1 MRVTK
6 SKQLLF
12 RHLNKEPKTLLS
24 SAQLRTAARFRIPS
38 VFQHGSNR
46 VNIFHVCIPSIQI
59 LSYNG
64 RYIHAYLSNKVMPAG
79 W

>member
-1 MRVTK
+1 MTK
-6 SKQLLF
+6 SKRLLF

-38 VFQHGSNR
+38 VFQTRSNH

-59 LSYNG
+59 LSYPL
-64 RYIHAYLSNKVMPAG
+64 YALLFEQ
-79 W
+79 